1 MDLGLRE
8 KVAIVGGASR
18 GIGFAIARTLASE
31 GAKVA
36 LVARRKPELE
46 RAAETIHGETGAE
59 LLVVPGDVARASDN
73 ARAVEETVR
82 RFGHVDILVNNDGAP
97 PVGPLLSF
105 DDEAWDRAV
114 QQNLMSVV
122 RTVRAAVPHMPAGG
136 GRIINITSTSVKQP
150 LTGLGLSVA
159 TWAGVVGLAK
169 TLALELGGRGITV
182 NTICPGR
189 IATSRLEKV
198 MTMRAQAEGRDPADA
213 MRRAVEEV
221 PLGRYGSP
229 DDVAGLVAFL
239 ASARGGFITGLTI
252 PVDGGLVRSL
262 L

>member
-1 MDLGLRE
+1 MDLFLRE
-8 KVAIVGGASR
+8 KVAVVGGASK
-18 GIGFAIARTLASE
+18 GIGFAIARTLAAE
-31 GAKVA
+31 GARVT
-36 LVARRKPELE
+36 LFARRKEELE
-46 RAAETIHGETGAE
+46 RAAETIRGETGAE
-59 LLVVPGDVARASDN
+59 LLVVPGDVAQASDN
-73 ARAVEETVR
+73 ARVIEETVR
-82 RFGHVDILVNNDGAP
+82 RFGRIDILVNNDGAP
-97 PVGPLLSF
+97 PVGPVLSF
-105 DDEAWDRAV
+105 DDEAWSRAV

-122 RTVRAAVPHMPAGG
+122 RTVRAAVPHMPAEG
-136 GRIINITSTSVKQP
+136 GRVVNITSASVKQP

-159 TWAGVVGLAK
+159 TWAAVVALAK
-169 TLALELGGRGITV
+169 TLALELGSRGITV

-198 MTMRAQAEGRDPADA
+198 MTARAQAEGRDAADA
-213 MRRAVEEV
+213 MRRALEEI

-229 DDVAGLVAFL
+229 DDVAGVVAFL